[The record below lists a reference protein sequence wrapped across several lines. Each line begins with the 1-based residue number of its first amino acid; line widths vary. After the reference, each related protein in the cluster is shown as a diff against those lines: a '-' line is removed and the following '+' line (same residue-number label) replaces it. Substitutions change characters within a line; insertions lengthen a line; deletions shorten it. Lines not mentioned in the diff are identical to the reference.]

1 MCYGFSLDR
10 KQTGLHPLK
19 TEVAEVGESLS
30 ALFNA
35 VSGQRL
41 KPSSNWG
48 PHAFKG
54 LQATILQGWQV
65 SPSLLCVFGSLIE
78 ILH

>member
-41 KPSSNWG
+41 KPSSN
-48 PHAFKG
+48 
-54 LQATILQGWQV
+54 
-65 SPSLLCVFGSLIE
+65 
-78 ILH
+78 